1 MPATVLIVLLISSL
15 SVNLFICRL
24 LSNDTALRQ
33 ATIDSAFSINNIS
46 ARKPRQ
52 LGCSNLQP
60 TIQVFADMQASGP
73 ALYVQLLSDAC
84 IIQLP
89 LKKTSKKTVFSR
101 KQANPLAF
109 FAGKSQAIVTRCHY
123 HLHFHLLPDFA
134 IPSLCKLPYI
144 AILFLRIKNS
154 RVSELA

>member
-1 MPATVLIVLLISSL
+1 MISSL

-33 ATIDSAFSINNIS
+33 ATTDSAFSINNIS

-73 ALYVQLLSDAC
+73 ALYVQLLSDAR
-84 IIQLP
+84 ISLLP
-89 LKKTSKKTVFSR
+89 LKKTDKKTFFPASNLTRLLFRGKDSSNCYSLSLSSSFPSSSR
-101 KQANPLAF
+101 FMQFLLFANSL
-109 FAGKSQAIVTRCHY
+109 T
-123 HLHFHLLPDFA
+123 LLSYFYA
-134 IPSLCKLPYI
+134 
-144 AILFLRIKNS
+144 
-154 RVSELA
+154 